1 MIFHGPPGTGK
12 TTCAKRVGL
21 MFKQLELLPR
31 SDVEY
36 TTASQLIDR
45 FVGGSGANTL
55 EAMRRA
61 KGGILFIGQPLR

>member
-1 MIFHGPPGTGK
+1 
-12 TTCAKRVGL
+12 